1 MEQKYK
7 YYLFKGKVARIEDGE
22 FEIRQ
27 KEFYIDGQWVVDK
40 ELNMNLNDAIMD
52 YGDYSWND
60 YEEISEEK
68 AFQIIK
74 EQSDKS

>member
-1 MEQKYK
+1 MEQKFK
-7 YYLFKGKVARIEDGE
+7 YFYFKGKVARLKEGD
-22 FEIRQ
+22 FETRP

-60 YEEISEEK
+60 YDEISEEQ
-68 AFQIIK
+68 AYQIINNK
-74 EQSDKS
+74 